1 MNGSLFVFKFHIQ
14 KGGKENVTSSVAE
27 QNHTPKTN
35 YPQKWQSNFLIV
47 YGIGKTGIIS

>member
-1 MNGSLFVFKFHIQ
+1 MNGSLFVFKFHIP

-35 YPQKWQSNFLIV
+35 YPQKWQSNFLIT